1 MVWVPELSDLQ
12 AEFVASTDFEC
23 LFGGRAGVGKTFVA
37 ALDVCGL
44 NRRLDSKGNGTLVYG
59 PDEGILRPAIFEE
72 WYRGIIIRRTE
83 PELGQIIEM
92 THRLYPKIDP
102 KATWHQDSK
111 SWTFSSGAKIRFGYL
126 KLQSDALRYQGDAYH
141 YVLFEELTHH
151 ATDYGYTYL
160 KTRIRADRSQPIT
173 LKLRA
178 TTNPGG
184 PGHRWVKERFRI
196 KSTGEATHFVVREP
210 TGRQDENGDP
220 VYAYES
226 RRFISARGRT
236 NPFVD
241 PTYVDRLTVG
251 QSLQTQRALR
261 DGLWDDP
268 VDESAILRHQLEKAY
283 EDGRVT
289 DLPIL
294 SGPAYT
300 FWDLGTRD
308 QQCVWIIQP
317 APDTWFHVIGFYQNS
332 MKPLSHYKRVLD
344 DMASRRGFTI
354 GGYYLPHDARQHQQ
368 NAHTVQS
375 KEQMFHEVGMRPTHI
390 AKRVSDISTGI
401 EALRARFSRLK
412 FDRGY
417 TESGLDALQRYSYK
431 RDNDGNLS
439 STPDHANSHAADALR
454 TWATGYRDAITLESQ
469 LTGEGGPVGESN
481 DQRARMLAD
490 ARRRVAARAVKN
502 RGHVL

>member
-1 MVWVPELSDLQ
+1 MWMPELSDLQ
-12 AEFVASTDFEC
+12 AEFVAATDFEC

-44 NRRLDSKGNGTLVYG
+44 NRRLDSKGHGTLVYG
-59 PDEGILRPAIFEE
+59 KNEGILRPAVMEE

-83 PELGQIIEM
+83 PELGQIIDM

-102 KATWHQDSK
+102 KASWHKDSK
-111 SWTFSSGAKIRFGYL
+111 TWTFSSGAKIRFGYL

-160 KTRIRADRSQPIT
+160 KTRIRADRDQAIT

-184 PGHRWVKERFRI
+184 PGHKWVKERFRI
-196 KSTGEATHFVVREP
+196 KSTGDATHFVVREA
-210 TGRQDENGDP
+210 TGRFDDNGEP
-220 VYAYES
+220 IYAYES
-226 RRFISARGRT
+226 RRFISAKDRT

-251 QSLQTQRALR
+251 QSIQTQRALR

-268 VDESAILRHQLEKAY
+268 VDEGAILRHQLEKAY
-283 EDGRVT
+283 EEDRVT

-294 SGPAYT
+294 NTPAYT
-300 FWDLGTRD
+300 FWDIGTRD
-308 QQCVWIIQP
+308 KQCIWVIQP
-317 APDTWFHVIGFYQNS
+317 APDTWFHVIGFVQDS
-332 MKPLSHYKRVLD
+332 MKPLAHYKRVLD

-354 GGYYLPHDARQHQQ
+354 GGYYLPHDARQTQQ
-368 NAHTVQS
+368 NAHVVQT
-375 KEQMFHEVGMRPTHI
+375 KEQMFHEVGMRPTFI

-401 EALRARFSRLK
+401 EALRSRFSRLK
-412 FDRGY
+412 FDRQY
-417 TESGLDALQRYSYK
+417 TEEGIDALQKYVYQK
-431 RDNDGNLS
+431 DNDGNPS
-439 STPDHANSHAADALR
+439 QTPYHPTSHAADALR
-454 TWATGYRDAITLESQ
+454 TWATGYRDAITIESQ
-469 LTGEGGPVGESN
+469 LGERGEGTQDLDN
-481 DQRARMLAD
+481 QRARMLAE
-490 ARRRVAARAVKN
+490 ARRRVASRAIQTRK
-502 RGHVL
+502 HIL